1 MRPGMI
7 EKIVLLYVKGCVV
20 QFRQLFKIRYSR
32 AYDFRS
38 IFHVS
43 YTLICWKIYF
53 FLVSFLSDNFQW
65 AKVTFQKEFL
75 AVLASGLSYVV
86 SYTKKFSCTYKG
98 VRTSHGANTPPKQKA
113 SSFFFLHDEFQS
125 PYDIV
130 NSWMYSICIILKY
143 LCLLW

>member
-1 MRPGMI
+1 MI

-43 YTLICWKIYF
+43 YTLICWKIFF
-53 FLVSFLSDNFQW
+53 FLVSFLSDSFQW

-75 AVLASGLSYVV
+75 AVLASRLLHVV
-86 SYTKKFSCTYKG
+86 SYTKKISCTTK
-98 VRTSHGANTPPKQKA
+98 VSELHMVQILLLSRKHLQ
-113 SSFFFLHDEFQS
+113 SSFHMM
-125 PYDIV
+125 
-130 NSWMYSICIILKY
+130 NSKVPMIL
-143 LCLLW
+143 

>member
-38 IFHVS
+38 IFHAS

-75 AVLASGLSYVV
+75 AVLASRLLHVV
-86 SYTKKFSCTYKG
+86 SYTKKISCTTK
-98 VRTSHGANTPPKQKA
+98 VSELHMVQILLLSRKHLH
-113 SSFFFLHDEFQS
+113 SSF
-125 PYDIV
+125 YMM
-130 NSWMYSICIILKY
+130 NSKVPMIL
-143 LCLLW
+143 

>member
-53 FLVSFLSDNFQW
+53 FLVSFLSDSFQW

-75 AVLASGLSYVV
+75 AVLASRLLHVV
-86 SYTKKFSCTYKG
+86 SYTKKISCTTK
-98 VRTSHGANTPPKQKA
+98 VSELHMVQILLLSRKHLQ
-113 SSFFFLHDEFQS
+113 SSFHMM
-125 PYDIV
+125 
-130 NSWMYSICIILKY
+130 NSKVPMIL
-143 LCLLW
+143 

>member
-38 IFHVS
+38 IFHAS

-75 AVLASGLSYVV
+75 AVLASRLLHVV
-86 SYTKKFSCTYKG
+86 SYTKKISCTTK
-98 VRTSHGANTPPKQKA
+98 VSELHMVQILLLSRKHLQ
-113 SSFFFLHDEFQS
+113 SSFHMM
-125 PYDIV
+125 
-130 NSWMYSICIILKY
+130 NSKVPMIL
-143 LCLLW
+143 

>member
-53 FLVSFLSDNFQW
+53 FLVSFLSDSFQW

-75 AVLASGLSYVV
+75 AVLASRLLHVV
-86 SYTKKFSCTYKG
+86 SYTKKISCTTK
-98 VRTSHGANTPPKQKA
+98 VSELHMVQILLLSRKHLH
-113 SSFFFLHDEFQS
+113 SSF
-125 PYDIV
+125 YMM
-130 NSWMYSICIILKY
+130 NSKVPMIL
-143 LCLLW
+143 